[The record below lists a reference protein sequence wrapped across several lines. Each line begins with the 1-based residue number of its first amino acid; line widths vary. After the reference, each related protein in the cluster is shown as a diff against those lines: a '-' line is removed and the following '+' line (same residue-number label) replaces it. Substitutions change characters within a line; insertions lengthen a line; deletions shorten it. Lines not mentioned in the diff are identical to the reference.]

1 MKTSLILWC
10 LLATLSANAS
20 AAPDGPQDY
29 AWRMA
34 VTPAAGAGVVRLPV
48 PREAYLHAR
57 RADLSDLRVFD
68 ANGKALAFAVGAP
81 ASQSATERREIPAR
95 LFPLKGAPASSE
107 GLQNVEIRTSSD
119 GRLLSVSAL
128 SGAST
133 GAGPDARRTDALQ
146 ALILDLGRQSE
157 QSRIGALRFALPAGT
172 GNYSAQVLLEVSDDL
187 KQWDAIGTTTLN
199 WLSNSDTQTLANDSM
214 AFAPRHFRY
223 ARLSWQDGEPLAFGA
238 ITALALSQSAV
249 PPARAS
255 ITLQGK
261 QGKQADQW
269 LYATPPAIPA
279 DSIGLQLDQPN
290 TVLPVTLGIVRQA
303 EASAVRPHRLY
314 RQHRQPR
321 PAQGSYIEPLL
332 NTTFYRI
339 SNGDKERVSGDLAM
353 PVVQASQWV
362 LQSNTT
368 APISQ
373 PPALRLGWT
382 PDTLFF
388 LANGK
393 APYQLVFGNR
403 QASPAALPL
412 SQVAPGFQPAELL
425 ALPAAT
431 TGALLAQAGALA
443 EAQAGSPESITN
455 KGNPSWRLAALWGAL
470 LLGVAV
476 LGFFAWRLLTQ
487 MRHESEQTHTTGDG
501 NDQA

>member
-1 MKTSLILWC
+1 MKPSLILCAW
-10 LLATLSANAS
+10 LAACAAS
-20 AAPDGPQDY
+20 ATATTFQDGPQDY

-48 PREAYLHAR
+48 PRDVYLHAR

-81 ASQSATERREIPAR
+81 ASQIATERREIPVR
-95 LFPLKGAPASSE
+95 IFPLMGATATSE
-107 GLQNVEIRTSSD
+107 GLQNVEIRSGSD
-119 GRLLSVSAL
+119 GRLLSVSAV
-128 SGAST
+128 SGNS
-133 GAGPDARRTDALQ
+133 AGPGSRQTDALQ

-223 ARLSWQDGEPLAFGA
+223 ARLSWQDGEPLAFGT

-261 QGKQADQW
+261 AGKQADQW

-290 TVLPVTLGIVRQA
+290 TVLPVTLGILRQA
-303 EASAVRPHRLY
+303 EASTSRPHRLY
-314 RQHRQPR
+314 RHSQAR
-321 PAQGSYIEPLL
+321 PAQGSYVENLL

-368 APISQ
+368 APIAQ
-373 PPALRLGWT
+373 APALRLGWT

-393 APYQLVFGNR
+393 PPYQLVFGNGK
-403 QASPAALPL
+403 ASHAALPL
-412 SQVAPGFQPAELL
+412 SQVAPGFQTAELL

-443 EAQAGSPESITN
+443 EAQAASPAVASSA
-455 KGNPSWRLAALWGAL
+455 SWRLAALWGAL

-476 LGFFAWRLLTQ
+476 LGFFAWRLLAQ
-487 MRHESEQTHTTGDG
+487 MRQEQAQTQEHDSA
-501 NDQA
+501 N